1 MKINRVCAVYFSAV
15 KSTRFIV
22 EKLAKEIAEKLS
34 VGTESIDFT
43 LPSSRT
49 ILTEFDSETL
59 VVFGTPTYAGRVP
72 NKVLPFVQNL
82 FKGNNTPTVPIVTFG
97 NRSYDSALTELCNE
111 LKANQF
117 VPFAAGA
124 FVCGHV
130 MSDRMAPGRPDAEDL
145 EKLSQLADAAVSA
158 LTTIDSPTSLSW
170 VIIKNDEPVG
180 PYYTPLGK
188 DGKPAKFLK
197 AKPKVDMEKC
207 DACGLCAAVCPLG
220 SINPENVSEVPGIC
234 IKCHAC
240 IRKCPK
246 SARFFDDE
254 ALLSHVAMLDE
265 LCQRR
270 AETEIFTTGK

>member
-1 MKINRVCAVYFSAV
+1 MCS
-15 KSTRFIV
+15 
-22 EKLAKEIAEKLS
+22 
-34 VGTESIDFT
+34 
-43 LPSSRT
+43 
-49 ILTEFDSETL
+49 
-59 VVFGTPTYAGRVP
+59 
-72 NKVLPFVQNL
+72 
-82 FKGNNTPTVPIVTFG
+82 
-97 NRSYDSALTELCNE
+97 
-111 LKANQF
+111 
-117 VPFAAGA
+117 
-124 FVCGHV
+124 HV
-130 MSDRMAPGRPDAEDL
+130 MSDRMAPGRPDAKDL
-145 EKLSQLADAAVSA
+145 EELSQLADAAVSA
-158 LTTIDSPTSLSW
+158 LTTFDSPTSLNP

-220 SINPENVSEVPGIC
+220 SINPENVAEVPGIC

-254 ALLSHVAMLDE
+254 ALLSHVAMLEE